1 MPAEKGIPKPEFNCD
16 KLDKRVYDSRTTWGW
31 VSDDRRYIIN
41 HDGEVYYRMDS
52 IDLKWEK
59 DNPDLKIT
67 VHRID
72 AQRIIRW
79 IRHANEMLGNVDPP
93 SIQHLEY

>member
-1 MPAEKGIPKPEFNCD
+1 MDPIDLAWEREKPE
-16 KLDKRVYDSRTTWGW
+16 
-31 VSDDRRYIIN
+31 
-41 HDGEVYYRMDS
+41 
-52 IDLKWEK
+52 
-59 DNPDLKIT
+59 LKIT

-79 IRHANEMLGNVDPP
+79 IRHGNEMLGNVDPS